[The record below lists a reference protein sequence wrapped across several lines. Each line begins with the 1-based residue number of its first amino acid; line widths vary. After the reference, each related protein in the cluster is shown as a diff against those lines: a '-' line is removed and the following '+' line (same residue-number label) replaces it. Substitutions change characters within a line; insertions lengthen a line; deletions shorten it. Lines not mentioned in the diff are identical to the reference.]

1 MDQELQIEDLYFYD
15 VVRSPQ
21 NVLSY
26 VWIVN
31 FLIGPSHLIV
41 YPYESLEDILVGE

>member
-1 MDQELQIEDLYFYD
+1 MDQELQIQDLDFYD
-15 VVRSPQ
+15 VAGSPQ

-31 FLIGPSHLIV
+31 FLIGPSHLV
-41 YPYESLEDILVGE
+41 VDFDKSLEDILVGE